1 MLHPNE
7 PIYIYKGNELAFP
20 IHNHKGYI
28 SDINYSNPIHNHKEY
43 SYACECGNQGKELI
57 TFHQEERFLART

>member
-7 PIYIYKGNELAFP
+7 PIYIYKGNELAF
-20 IHNHKGYI
+20 
-28 SDINYSNPIHNHKEY
+28 PIHNHKEY